1 MTLKEYFGN
10 NPEAAIAFSGGCDSA
25 LLLWAAC
32 RYGKKCRA
40 YYVKTPFQPEFELQD
55 ALKLA
60 GELKAPLTV
69 IEHDTLTN
77 ATIAGNPQDRCYY
90 CKKELFGLICKKA
103 ADDGFSLVLDGTNA
117 SDSDADRPGMRALR
131 ELSVGSPLRECGL
144 TKPMVRELSQQAGLF
159 TWDKPAYAC
168 LATRFPTGIALT
180 EEGLKKVEL
189 SEKALHDMGFSDL
202 RVRVRNGGALVQ
214 VPAAQLPLLKS
225 RTAEVKRALS
235 LYFENISIDDKPR

>member
-1 MTLKEYFGN
+1 MTLKEYFEK
-10 NPEAAIAFSGGCDSA
+10 NPETAIAFSGGCDSA

-32 RYGKKCRA
+32 RYGQKCRA
-40 YYVKTPFQPEFELQD
+40 YFVKTPFQPEFELKD

-60 GELKAPLTV
+60 TELNAPLTV
-69 IEHDTLTN
+69 IEHDTLAN
-77 ATIAGNPQDRCYY
+77 AAIAENPQNRCYY

-144 TKPMVRELSQQAGLF
+144 TKKAVRELSRQAGLF

-168 LATRFPTGIALT
+168 LATRFSTGTVLT
-180 EEGLKKVEL
+180 AEGLKKVEL
-189 SEKALHDMGFSDL
+189 SEKALHEMGFSDL

-214 VPAAQLPLLKS
+214 VPAAQLPRLKN
-225 RTAEVKRALS
+225 RAAEAKKALS
-235 LYFENISIDDKPR
+235 PYFEEITIDDMPR